1 MLRGAARRAG
11 FTLLEI
17 LIALTVVGLV
27 LGNIVMVMRS
37 SSDAHDDETSR
48 ATLELQLDQTLDRIV
63 LALMAASSE
72 SLEPG
77 ASAPAFHDRMEYMQS
92 LGVNEGK
99 LVLGKPER
107 IEMRI
112 DQGEIIWIE
121 NPGDA
126 GERLATWSRWVR
138 KFLEGEEPNG
148 RDDNGN
154 GLVDE
159 SGLAFVLEGTQVTV
173 MLSLERKDPAGRTVV
188 YSRTAIVHC
197 RND

>member
-1 MLRGAARRAG
+1 MLRRTATRAG

-37 SSDAHDDETSR
+37 SSDAHDGETSR
-48 ATLELQLDQTLDRIV
+48 ATLELQLDQTLDGIV

-92 LGVNEGK
+92 LGVNNGK
-99 LVLGKPER
+99 LVLGAPER

-121 NPGDA
+121 NPGEVSERRRRGAA
-126 GERLATWSRWVR
+126 GCGSSSRASCPTARTTTATDWSTRVAS
-138 KFLEGEEPNG
+138 P
-148 RDDNGN
+148 
-154 GLVDE
+154 
-159 SGLAFVLEGTQVTV
+159 SC
-173 MLSLERKDPAGRTVV
+173 S
-188 YSRTAIVHC
+188 TARRC
-197 RND
+197 R